1 MYAVSCGEL
10 WKRYL
15 WHMLSWKEDL
25 SVIPDMSMLLLVV
38 KQSVLYQQQVMV
50 TTSTQTVGSS

>member
-15 WHMLSWKEDL
+15 WHVLSWKEDL

-38 KQSVLYQQQVMV
+38 KLYCI
-50 TTSTQTVGSS
+50 SSKQW